1 MGGIKITDV
10 KIVGMCSKHR
20 REGDEIPKDIHGRVY
35 ENNEL
40 ACVGCH
46 VGSPIKIEFEIIFC
60 SEGIVKDCIKS
71 CEGKHIQQVVYST
84 YHNALTQICF
94 GCKKVRTSLKEKELS
109 SKHSK
114 KSVEGKR

>member
-1 MGGIKITDV
+1 MDKFQIIFV
-10 KIVGMCSKHR
+10 
-20 REGDEIPKDIHGRVY
+20 
-35 ENNEL
+35 NNEEYL
-40 ACVGCH
+40 RQ
-46 VGSPIKIEFEIIFC
+46 
-60 SEGIVKDCIKS
+60 CIKD

-114 KSVEGKR
+114 KSVEGEE